1 MGFPI
6 LAGLAGWWM
15 NDRAPLRHMMG
26 RAEEREAQFE
36 SLSEQGLG
44 KVGG

>member
-1 MGFPI
+1 
-6 LAGLAGWWM
+6 M

-26 RAEEREAQFE
+26 RAEEREVQFE